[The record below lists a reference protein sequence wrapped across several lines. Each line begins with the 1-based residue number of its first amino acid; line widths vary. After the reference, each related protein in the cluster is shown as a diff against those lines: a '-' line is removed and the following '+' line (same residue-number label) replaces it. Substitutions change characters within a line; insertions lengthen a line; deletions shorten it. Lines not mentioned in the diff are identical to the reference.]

1 MNGTWRGFTIIE
13 TMLVLAIT
21 GLVVAVVL
29 VNIGTALR
37 NEQYHKAV
45 DQVHDY
51 FQGQYSLNSAI
62 LNDRS
67 STNTC

>member
-37 NEQYHKAV
+37 NEQYHTAV

-51 FQGQYSLNSAI
+51 FQGQY
-62 LNDRS
+62 
-67 STNTC
+67 